1 MARKPKVTPKDEFE
15 ISLDQTLG
23 TYRAA
28 VLAYRASSASEKK
41 LGRFRDPNVL
51 IRAAG
56 DVVLELQP
64 DLSRIAQF
72 RQQMPDGSM
81 TIASSEADDRRK
93 TRWAKCRPS
102 SRSKAA

>member
-1 MARKPKVTPKDEFE
+1 MTTARKPKVAPKDEFE
-15 ISLDQTLG
+15 ISLDQMLS

-41 LGRFRDPNVL
+41 LGRFRDPTVP

-64 DLSRIAQF
+64 DLGTIEAQRMAERAIA
-72 RQQMPDGSM
+72 
-81 TIASSEADDRRK
+81 
-93 TRWAKCRPS
+93 WAKQ
-102 SRSKAA
+102 AALPGFWN